1 MLPWFRACRFWESAC
16 LRMRRRE
23 LELNE
28 LGWWGNW
35 AELEWIG
42 KDAYVLTSGEMP
54 EVFFNRGGLLTCG
67 GFTSSMDG
75 LESRFRTLGF
85 APAIMVYESCSGAT
99 RSLQRRGYQRIDTM
113 TVLAAIEHSE
123 LRGGSEV
130 EVAEARSHEG
140 WSRAYLLAF
149 YGGLGLLPAVERAVS
164 RIRKAESTLLEARL
178 GGEVAGVL
186 ALHRTSRLVGAYC
199 VGTVPRLR
207 RRGVAGALLARARE
221 IASSERRTLIL
232 QSLGSDGN
240 GGFYL
245 RRGFVAFYS
254 KALMQKKG

>member
-1 MLPWFRACRFWESAC
+1 

-35 AELEWIG
+35 AELEWMG
-42 KDAYVLTSGEMP
+42 KDAYVLTSDEMP

-67 GFTSSMDG
+67 GFTSSMNG
-75 LESRFRTLGF
+75 LERRFRTLGF

-99 RSLQRRGYQRIDTM
+99 NSLLRRGYQRIDTM
-113 TVLAAIEHSE
+113 TVLAAIKHST

-130 EVAEARSHEG
+130 EVVEARSREG
-140 WSRAYLLAF
+140 WSRAYLSAF
-149 YGGLGLLPAVERAVS
+149 YGDLGLLPVVERAIS
-164 RIRKAESTLLEARL
+164 HIRKAESTLLEARL
-178 GGEVAGVL
+178 GGKVAGVL

-199 VGTVPRLR
+199 VGTVPRFR

-221 IASSERRTLIL
+221 IASSERRTVVL
-232 QSLGSDGN
+232 QSLDSDGN
-240 GGFYL
+240 SGFYL
-245 RRGFVAFYS
+245 RRGFVVLYS
-254 KALMQKKG
+254 KALVQKKG